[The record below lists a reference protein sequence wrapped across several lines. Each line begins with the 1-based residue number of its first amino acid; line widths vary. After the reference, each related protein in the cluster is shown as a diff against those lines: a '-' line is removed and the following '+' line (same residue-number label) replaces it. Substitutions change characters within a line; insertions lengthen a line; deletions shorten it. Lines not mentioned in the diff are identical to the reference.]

1 MAAFL
6 DEFARL
12 LGAPPPRHV
21 PRWLARLAAGALTV
35 EALTTSMHTTNARF
49 RRDTGWAP
57 RYPTFREGL
66 AAVLGEWAAEPRAR
80 RAA

>member
-1 MAAFL
+1 M
-6 DEFARL
+6 
-12 LGAPPPRHV
+12 
-21 PRWLARLAAGALTV
+21 
-35 EALTTSMHTTNARF
+35 TSMHTTNARF

-66 AAVLGEWAAEPRAR
+66 AAVLGEWAAEPPTR